1 MNIHTANKE
10 KAARIADFYGLDS
23 QLSIAQE
30 ELAELIQSLSKLRR
44 AGPWPCPTAEA
55 RAKYTEARG
64 SVSEEMADVLNLL
77 MQLTHLLRNE
87 RVVGFWLEQKLE
99 RTIHEIEKQE
109 ARHG

>member
-1 MNIHTANKE
+1 MRITPANRYA
-10 KAARIADFYGLDS
+10 AARIADYYGLDS

-87 RVVGFWLEQKLE
+87 RVVGFWLEQKLD
-99 RTIHEIEKQE
+99 RTLHDIEKQE